1 MTTQSSKETVRNYME
16 QDISGKTPAELLML
30 LYDAGLRAC
39 RRRDRQLAIGVL
51 VELMGG
57 IDVTCGE
64 LTDGLIR
71 LYEYALRQVREN
83 KFEFAETMLRELA
96 EAYRETMSKLPEVE
110 AAAPP
115 QPVD

>member
-1 MTTQSSKETVRNYME
+1 MQTQTETVRNYME
-16 QDISGKTPAELLML
+16 QDIVGKTPAELLML

-51 VELMGG
+51 VELMGS

-64 LTDGLIR
+64 FTDGLIR

-83 KFEFAETMLRELA
+83 KFEFAETMLRELS
-96 EAYRETMSKLPEVE
+96 ETYRETISKLPEVE
-110 AAAPP
+110 QPTPP
-115 QPVD
+115 PTD